1 MSNPNQYFETK
12 IQTAMETGDARL
24 AGEVCDQMRGAGLS
38 YNAQANLVSR
48 LGYDVPDW
56 DVLLFEADNLDERG

>member
-1 MSNPNQYFETK
+1 
-12 IQTAMETGDARL
+12 METGDARL

-56 DVLLFEADNLDERG
+56 DVLLFEADNRDARG